1 MFKRFAAGC
10 GAALLMALAAP
21 VHADPRPLE
30 TPVQT
35 LNERIVCSGD
45 ITIANRSAVLL
56 VAGAGQTI
64 QSNYGWNW
72 IRFLETS
79 HIPYCAVDFPNLG
92 SSELQIASEYVTHAI
107 RKTYALSGN
116 RKVQIVG
123 FSMGGMLPR
132 WSLKYWPDVRPMVD
146 DMISLAGV
154 NHGTL
159 DAIAA
164 CLKPCAPGIWQ
175 LRPGSAFLTALN
187 KGGETFPGIS
197 YTALYTHTDEVV
209 IPNFNSN
216 GTSSLR
222 AAPGTESQV
231 RNIASQDVCPL
242 NFADHLLAGSADPVF
257 HALAMDA
264 IIHNGPADPKR
275 IPISVCFK
283 LFMPGVDPVYFG
295 VNFGSMAAF
304 TFVPGIFLSPA
315 VNAEPPLKAYATGS

>member
-1 MFKRFAAGC
+1 MLKRFAAWT
-10 GAALLMALAAP
+10 GAALMVFAASA
-21 VHADPRPLE
+21 HAADPIPLSIPE
-30 TPVQT
+30 QT

-45 ITIANRSAVLL
+45 ITTAGRGAVLL

-64 QSNYGWNW
+64 KSNYGWNW
-72 IRFLETS
+72 IRFLDKAQ
-79 HIPYCAVDFPNLG
+79 IPYCAVDFPNLG
-92 SSELQIASEYVTHAI
+92 TSELQAASEYVTHAI

-132 WSLKYWPDVRPMVD
+132 WSLKYWPDTRPMVD
-146 DMISLAGV
+146 DMISLSGV

-159 DAIAA
+159 AAIAA

-175 LRPGSAFLTALN
+175 LRPNSAFITALN

-197 YTALYTHTDEVV
+197 YTALYTRTDEVV
-209 IPNFNSN
+209 IPNFNSS

-222 AAPGTESQV
+222 PAAGTAAQV

-242 NFADHLLAGSADPVF
+242 NYADHLLSGSADPVF

-264 IIHNGPADPKR
+264 IIHAGPADPKR

-283 LFMPGVDPVYFG
+283 LFQPGVDPVYFG
-295 VNFGSMAAF
+295 VNFGSMALF
-304 TFVPGIFLSPA
+304 TFIPGIFLSPA
-315 VNAEPPLKAYATGS
+315 VAAEPPLKAYATGS